1 MGEFCGDSSQRTDMS
16 KVALS
21 ILTHVKTKLDV
32 ALLTMSYC
40 KCQTHVAS
48 LMRFIVSLYSV
59 LTPLIGGTFP
69 AMRCVD
75 GHDVKSFML
84 FSV

>member
-1 MGEFCGDSSQRTDMS
+1 MGELCSDGSQTADMS

-21 ILTHVKTKLDV
+21 HAKTKLGA
-32 ALLTMSYC
+32 ALLTMRYC
-40 KCQTHVAS
+40 KCQAHVAS
-48 LMRFIVSLYSV
+48 LMRFTVKPLQCV
-59 LTPLIGGTFP
+59 LTQLTDSAFP
-69 AMRCVD
+69 AVCCVD